1 MKTVIQALISKVHW
15 PLPYDF
21 VETTCIERGIDG
33 NKTFSAEIAATNDYK
48 GALADCLYSLVQA
61 VNFSEAG
68 KSVGNLTDEQ
78 RRLILKSANRL
89 YDEIGEPLKD
99 DGEPVVIFGG

>member
-21 VETTCIERGIDG
+21 VETVCTERGINGCSDFTYDMS
-33 NKTFSAEIAATNDYK
+33 KSSEYK

-61 VNFSEAG
+61 INFSEAG
-68 KSVGNLTDEQ
+68 KSIGNLTDKQ
-78 RRLILKSANRL
+78 REILLKQANRL
-89 YDEIGEPLKD
+89 YREIGEEEKD
-99 DGEPVVIFGG
+99 DGSPVVYFGG